1 MQSSSARD
9 VVHTVVLGCAKDDR
23 LLLPPMLEG
32 LVASGFE
39 VEVASGLEQR
49 AEPLMAAAARLR
61 EAAYVLLA
69 SGLLPA
75 GAVEPLRAR
84 LVQAGIPAR
93 RIVVLAVDEGSGA
106 IDVAQRLAALGMS
119 ASHVRRPTSVR
130 LGAVAA
136 IVEPSAAEFP
146 PPLASTPLA
155 AGARTRLHAPVSA
168 SVPVLDVELDELLPN
183 HRRRS
188 IAIAASTAALL
199 GLAVLVL
206 GGSDDAATLDADER
220 AAAQASWSALF
231 ERVRGEATPA
241 TPTEL
246 AVAEPVPSTV
256 EVAVAAPVVLTSL
269 PAQTLAAAAPAAV
282 VPPPVVAAPPVL
294 AVAPVAAVAPVP
306 DEPVIDGEPVVDEVE
321 IQSIYAG
328 LVGQKFRALDILL
341 VSPEPR
347 KRKGKRV
354 YKTPAK
360 MGWAFAKGYCDKL
373 EIEGVGDWRLPRV
386 GELGS
391 LTAGEL
397 LPDGKFWSQ
406 TEGDTFGRSRVVWNT
421 KTVRM
426 GTAPVKWTGGRVVCV
441 RTLAKAPALPPE

>member
-1 MQSSSARD
+1 MRNSSARD

-32 LVASGFE
+32 LVAAGFE
-39 VEVASGLEQR
+39 VEVASGLQQR
-49 AEPLMAAAARLR
+49 GDPLLAAAARLR

-69 SGLLPA
+69 SVELPA
-75 GAVEPLRAR
+75 ALAEQLRTR
-84 LVQAGIPAR
+84 LVQAGIPAA
-93 RIVVLAVDEGSGA
+93 RIVVLAMDESSGA
-106 IDVAQRLAALGMS
+106 IDVAERLAALGMS

-130 LGAVAA
+130 LGAVQAL
-136 IVEPSAAEFP
+136 VQPSSAAFP
-146 PPLASTPLA
+146 PPTTVPPLPD
-155 AGARTRLHAPVSA
+155 GARTRMHAPVSA
-168 SVPVLDVELDELLPN
+168 SVPVLDVELEDAGVPR
-183 HRRRS
+183 HRKAIAIVAAS
-188 IAIAASTAALL
+188 IAVIGLVAFVGSRGDASEPSQDDTAA
-199 GLAVLVL
+199 A
-206 GGSDDAATLDADER
+206 R
-220 AAAQASWSALF
+220 ASWSALYD
-231 ERVRGEATPA
+231 RVRSSQLAEAPPVIEPA
-241 TPTEL
+241 PSI
-246 AVAEPVPSTV
+246 APAPEPAPPLVIAGTVPAAT
-256 EVAVAAPVVLTSL
+256 AAPLVAAP
-269 PAQTLAAAAPAAV
+269 AI
-282 VPPPVVAAPPVL
+282 VVAAPTPAVNSPVV
-294 AVAPVAAVAPVP
+294 VAPAPLAAI
-306 DEPVIDGEPVVDEVE
+306 DEPVLEEVEPMVDEVE

-360 MGWAFAKGYCDKL
+360 MGWLPARSYCEKL
-373 EIEGVGDWRLPRV
+373 EIEGVADWRLPRV

-426 GTAPVKWTGGRVVCV
+426 GTAPVKWSGGRVVCV
-441 RTLAKAPALPPE
+441 RTLAKAPTLPAK